1 MNGSKKMSKVTFVSA
16 LFDINRVDGRK
27 WDEYLKWFDTTLKL
41 KVPMVLFVTEDIV
54 DFVRERRGDDIT
66 VNMDGGVGGSW
77 LVNDQTEII
86 VQTVNDIPYYG
97 LKDQIQDI
105 LDSDQY
111 KKDMADPQRI
121 ECKQAMYPIIQYSKF
136 PWLTQAAAMNPH
148 ESDYFFWLDAGGSRF
163 FEDYDLTQNYP
174 SEEAKKAL
182 GDMGDSFL
190 LQMNTEYYTDLANA
204 KTLSTDYLYDNRSYV
219 LGSMFGGHKKSLFRV
234 CDMVHDVL
242 MNDMIANNTINN
254 EQIALGYL
262 IKKYPDEFSLYERT
276 NQEHMALFH
285 ELG

>member
-1 MNGSKKMSKVTFVSA
+1 MVLGELRLMKVTLVSA

-27 WDEYLKWFDTTLKL
+27 WDEYLKWFEITLKL
-41 KVPMVLFVTEDIV
+41 RVPMVLFLDRDMQEYID
-54 DFVRERRGDDIT
+54 ERRGDMFSQNEYLKT
-66 VNMDGGVGGSW
+66 
-77 LVNDQTEII
+77 QTLY
-86 VQTVNDIPYYG
+86 QTVEDIPYYG
-97 LKDQIQDI
+97 LKDQIQEI

-111 KKDMADPQRI
+111 KKDMADPERI

-148 ESDYFFWLDAGGSRF
+148 QSDYFFWLDAGGSRF

-182 GDMGDSFL
+182 DEMGDSFL
-190 LQMNTEYYTDLANA
+190 VQMNTEYYTDLANA

-234 CDMVHDVL
+234 CDMVHNVL
-242 MNDMIANNTINN
+242 MNDMLANNTINN

-276 NQEHMALFH
+276 NQKHMALFH

>member
-27 WDEYLKWFDTTLKL
+27 WDEYLKWFEITLKL
-41 KVPMVLFVTEDIV
+41 RVPMVLFLDRDMQEYID
-54 DFVRERRGDDIT
+54 ERRGDMFSENEYLKT
-66 VNMDGGVGGSW
+66 
-77 LVNDQTEII
+77 QTLY
-86 VQTVNDIPYYG
+86 QTVEDIPYYG
-97 LKDQIQDI
+97 LKDQIQEI

-111 KKDMADPQRI
+111 KKDMSDPERI

-148 ESDYFFWLDAGGSRF
+148 GSDYFFWLDAGGSRF

-182 GDMGDSFL
+182 DDMGDSFL
-190 LQMNTEYYTDLANA
+190 VQMNTEYYTDLANA

-276 NQEHMALFH
+276 NQKHMALFH

>member
-1 MNGSKKMSKVTFVSA
+1 MVLGELRLMKVTLVSA

-27 WDEYLKWFDTTLKL
+27 WEEYLKWFEITLKL
-41 KVPMVLFVTEDIV
+41 RVPMVLFLDRDMQEFIDK
-54 DFVRERRGDDIT
+54 RRGDLFSKPEQKEYLHT
-66 VNMDGGVGGSW
+66 
-77 LVNDQTEII
+77 QTLY
-86 VQTVNDIPYYG
+86 QTVEDIPYYG
-97 LKDQIQDI
+97 LKDQIQEI

-111 KKDMADPQRI
+111 KKDMADPERI

-136 PWLTQAAAMNPH
+136 PWLTKAAEMNPH
-148 ESDYFFWLDAGGSRF
+148 KSDYFFWLDAGGSRF

-182 GDMGDSFL
+182 DEMGDSFL
-190 LQMNTEYYTDLANA
+190 VQMNTEYYTDLANA

-242 MNDMIANNTINN
+242 MNDMLANNTINN

-276 NQEHMALFH
+276 NQKHMALFH

>member
-27 WDEYLKWFDTTLKL
+27 WDEYLKWFDITIKL
-41 KVPMVLFVTEDIV
+41 KVPMVLFVSEDLKTFIE
-54 DFVRERRGDDIT
+54 DRRENIP
-66 VNMDGGVGGSW
+66 
-77 LVNDQTEII
+77 TEII
-86 VQTVNDIPYYG
+86 VQTVNDIPYYE
-97 LKDQIQDI
+97 LKDQIQEI

-111 KKDMADPQRI
+111 KKDMADPERI

-182 GDMGDSFL
+182 DEMGDSFL
-190 LQMNTEYYTDLANA
+190 VQMNTEYYTDLANA

-276 NQEHMALFH
+276 NQKHMALFH

>member
-1 MNGSKKMSKVTFVSA
+1 VVLGELCLMKVTFVSA

-27 WDEYLKWFDTTLKL
+27 WEEYLKWFEITLKL
-41 KVPMVLFVTEDIV
+41 RVPMVLFLDRDMQEYID
-54 DFVRERRGDDIT
+54 ERRGDMFSENEYLKT
-66 VNMDGGVGGSW
+66 
-77 LVNDQTEII
+77 QTLY
-86 VQTVNDIPYYG
+86 QTVEDIPYYE
-97 LKDQIQDI
+97 LKDQIQEI

-111 KKDMADPQRI
+111 KKDMADPERI

-148 ESDYFFWLDAGGSRF
+148 GSDYFFWLDAGGSRF

-182 GDMGDSFL
+182 DEMGDSFL
-190 LQMNTEYYTDLANA
+190 VQMNTEYYTDLANA
-204 KTLSTDYLYDNRSYV
+204 DTLSTDYLYDNRSYV

-276 NQEHMALFH
+276 NQKHMALFH

>member
-1 MNGSKKMSKVTFVSA
+1 MVLGELRLMKVTFVSA

-27 WDEYLKWFDTTLKL
+27 WEEYLKWFEITLKL
-41 KVPMVLFVTEDIV
+41 RVPMVLFLDRDMQEFID
-54 DFVRERRGDDIT
+54 ERRGDLFSKNEYLKT
-66 VNMDGGVGGSW
+66 
-77 LVNDQTEII
+77 QTLY
-86 VQTVNDIPYYG
+86 QTVEDIPYYG
-97 LKDQIQDI
+97 FKDQIQEI
-105 LDSDQY
+105 LDSDRY
-111 KKDMADPQRI
+111 KNDMSDPERI

-148 ESDYFFWLDAGGSRF
+148 GSDYFFWLDAGGSRF

-182 GDMGDSFL
+182 EEMGESFL
-190 LQMNTEYYTDLANA
+190 VQMNTEYYTDLVNA

-219 LGSMFGGHKKSLFRV
+219 LGSMFGGHKKSIFKV
-234 CDMVHDVL
+234 CELVHDVL
-242 MNDMIANNTINN
+242 TKDMLANKTINN

-262 IKKYPDEFSLYERT
+262 IKKYPNEFSLYERT
-276 NQEHMALFH
+276 NQKHMALFH

>member
-1 MNGSKKMSKVTFVSA
+1 MVLGELRLMKVTFVSA

-27 WDEYLKWFDTTLKL
+27 WEEYLKWFEITLKL
-41 KVPMVLFVTEDIV
+41 RVPMVLFLDRDMQEFIDK
-54 DFVRERRGDDIT
+54 RRGDLFSKPEQKEYLHT
-66 VNMDGGVGGSW
+66 
-77 LVNDQTEII
+77 QTLY
-86 VQTVNDIPYYG
+86 QTVEDIPYYG
-97 LKDQIQDI
+97 LKDQIQEI

-111 KKDMADPQRI
+111 KKDMADPERI

-136 PWLTQAAAMNPH
+136 PWLTKAAEMNPH
-148 ESDYFFWLDAGGSRF
+148 KSDYFFWLDAGGSRF

-182 GDMGDSFL
+182 DEMGDSFL
-190 LQMNTEYYTDLANA
+190 VQMNTEYYTDLANA

-234 CDMVHDVL
+234 CDMVHNVL
-242 MNDMIANNTINN
+242 MNDMLANNTINN

-276 NQEHMALFH
+276 NQKHMALFH

>member
-1 MNGSKKMSKVTFVSA
+1 MVLGELRLMKVTFVSA

-27 WDEYLKWFDTTLKL
+27 WEEYLKWFEITLKL
-41 KVPMVLFVTEDIV
+41 RVPMVLFLDRDMQEFID
-54 DFVRERRGDDIT
+54 EKRGDLFSPPKIKEYLHT
-66 VNMDGGVGGSW
+66 
-77 LVNDQTEII
+77 QTLY
-86 VQTVNDIPYYG
+86 QTVEDIPYYG
-97 LKDQIQDI
+97 LKDQIQEI
-105 LDSDQY
+105 LDSDRY
-111 KKDMADPQRI
+111 KNDMSDPERI

-136 PWLTQAAAMNPH
+136 PWLTQAAEMNPH
-148 ESDYFFWLDAGGSRF
+148 DSDYFFWLDAGGSRF

-182 GDMGDSFL
+182 EEMGESFL
-190 LQMNTEYYTDLANA
+190 VQMNTEYYTDLVNA

-219 LGSMFGGHKKSLFRV
+219 LGSMFGGHKKSVFKV
-234 CDMVHDVL
+234 CELVHDVL
-242 MNDMIANNTINN
+242 TKDMLANKTINN

-276 NQEHMALFH
+276 NGKHMDLFQ

>member
-1 MNGSKKMSKVTFVSA
+1 MKVTFVSA

-27 WDEYLKWFDTTLKL
+27 WEEYLKWFEITLKL
-41 KVPMVLFVTEDIV
+41 RVPMVLFLDRDMQEYID
-54 DFVRERRGDDIT
+54 ERRGDMFSENEYLKT
-66 VNMDGGVGGSW
+66 
-77 LVNDQTEII
+77 QTLY
-86 VQTVNDIPYYG
+86 QTVEDIPYYG
-97 LKDQIQDI
+97 LKDQIQEI

-111 KKDMADPQRI
+111 KKDMSDPERI

-148 ESDYFFWLDAGGSRF
+148 GSDYFFWLDAGGSRC

-182 GDMGDSFL
+182 DEMGDSFL
-190 LQMNTEYYTDLANA
+190 VQMNTEYYTDLANA

-276 NQEHMALFH
+276 NQKHMALFH

>member
-1 MNGSKKMSKVTFVSA
+1 MKVTFVSA

-27 WDEYLKWFDTTLKL
+27 WDEYLKWFDITIKL
-41 KVPMVLFVTEDIV
+41 IVPMVLFVSEDLKTFIE
-54 DFVRERRGDDIT
+54 DRRENIP
-66 VNMDGGVGGSW
+66 
-77 LVNDQTEII
+77 TEII

-97 LKDQIQDI
+97 LKDQIQEI

-111 KKDMADPQRI
+111 KKDMADPERI

-136 PWLTQAAAMNPH
+136 PWLTQAAAMNPQG
-148 ESDYFFWLDAGGSRF
+148 SDYIFWLDAGGSRF

-182 GDMGDSFL
+182 DDMGDSFL
-190 LQMNTEYYTDLANA
+190 VQMNTEYYTDLANA

-276 NQEHMALFH
+276 NQKHMALFH